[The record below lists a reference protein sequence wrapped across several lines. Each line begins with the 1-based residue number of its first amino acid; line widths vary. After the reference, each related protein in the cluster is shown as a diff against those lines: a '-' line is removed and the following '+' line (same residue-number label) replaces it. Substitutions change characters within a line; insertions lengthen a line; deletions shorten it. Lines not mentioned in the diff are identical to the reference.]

1 MSLLKVFQGMEENC
15 CGTETCGHVQ
25 TSSSL
30 NLRRRDARPKGSQV
44 GWMCRV
50 PPGLKLDPG
59 RLQTLHVAAGNTAMA
74 GTFGGRLGATRCAC
88 A

>member
-1 MSLLKVFQGMEENC
+1 MEENC

-30 NLRRRDARPKGSQV
+30 NLRRRDARLKGSQG
-44 GWMCRV
+44 GWRCRV

-59 RLQTLHVAAGNTAMA
+59 RLQTLHVAAETPAVA
-74 GTFGGRLGATRCAC
+74 GTFQRRLGATWCAC